1 EGLAARLAALPG
13 VAAIKNP
20 PAPEGDFAGQL
31 ARLRRATPDGF
42 VLGYSGDSKI
52 AGALAAGADAWYS
65 VIAGTL
71 PGPAAAL
78 WAARGDA
85 GALAAQAASLAP
97 LLALFDQHGGIRV
110 VHEIVGMLGLGA
122 VALPPPLQPLGAKA
136 RDAIEAALDTAL
148 TAGAVA

>member
-1 EGLAARLAALPG
+1 
-13 VAAIKNP
+13 
-20 PAPEGDFAGQL
+20 
-31 ARLRRATPDGF
+31 
-42 VLGYSGDSKI
+42 
-52 AGALAAGADAWYS
+52 
-65 VIAGTL
+65 
-71 PGPAAAL
+71 
-78 WAARGDA
+78 
-85 GALAAQAASLAP
+85 QAASLAP